1 LVKAPTSAGPA
12 DLAPGDW
19 AELRALG
26 HAVEHPQGAMILL
39 QGSPSDAMLVIESGL
54 VAVSASDESGHEV
67 FLAFRRAGDLL
78 GEFGFLDR
86 RPRSAMVRAVAPTL
100 CRVFPGTV
108 LDRFL
113 ATHPDASRA
122 LTTAIVAKMRA
133 VTDRRVRY
141 SQGRIGDRIVRVLL
155 DHSAQF
161 GRPLP
166 GGGPVRQIEVPLSQT
181 RIADLVGARP
191 RIVGAELSRLQ
202 DLGLVDTGYRSTPRR
217 LKVLDPAGLRRL
229 TEADACDPLLGG
241 PPNVA
246 FVRHHAD

>member
-1 LVKAPTSAGPA
+1 MKAPPPAGPA
-12 DLAPGDW
+12 NLGPGDW

-26 HAVEHPQGAMILL
+26 HAVEHPQGAMVLL

-86 RPRSAMVRAVAPTL
+86 RPRSAMVRAVAPTR
-100 CRVFPGTV
+100 CRVFPGPV

-113 ATHPDASRA
+113 AAHPDASRA

-141 SQGRIGDRIVRVLL
+141 SRGRIGDRVVRVLL
-155 DHSAQF
+155 DHAAQF
-161 GRPLP
+161 GRPL
-166 GGGPVRQIEVPLSQT
+166 GGGPARRIDVPLSQT
-181 RIADLVGARP
+181 RIADLVGAKP

-217 LKVLDPAGLRRL
+217 LTVLDPGGLRL
-229 TEADACDPLLGG
+229 LPEADADGPPLGG
-241 PPNVA
+241 PPDVA
-246 FVRHHAD
+246 FMRHPAG